1 MFDRIK
7 NLKLVSKMNEQVSP
21 KLKWL
26 MYDGIKD
33 YKINSTYLEMI
44 TGEKG
49 AGCSHAKIEAMVR
62 DMLSREFSD
71 KIQDKKSFEYLVDA
85 TVHRIKVKQLEA
97 MGDME
102 EID

>member
-7 NLKLVSKMNEQVSP
+7 NLKIVSKANETAP

-33 YKINSTYLEMI
+33 YKINSKYMEMI
-44 TGEKG
+44 TGEKESG
-49 AGCSHAKIEAMVR
+49 LSHARIEAMVR
-62 DMLSREFSD
+62 EILSREFSD
-71 KIQDKKSFEYLVDA
+71 KIKDKKSFETLVDA

-97 MGDME
+97 MGDL
-102 EID
+102 D